1 MTTEVLTYRNIFCS
15 PLNDKSVITNQGAI
29 VALEIRNAIQHFWKM
44 VKYSK
49 NETKNDLIHRML
61 NLSNISKPPLS
72 SRFRYAFQSS
82 DSTHNTNTSKN
93 KNMRKNHSQYALQ
106 MQTFEM
112 VNLWKYCAL
121 IQTRRFLHYLILW
134 CKILFSASMF
144 TIYGIFFTILF
155 FFFLYLSPFV
165 PNKNQLPSYIFIL
178 NQYKDSFIQLMQEEK
193 LYRLSSDTVYSHAA
207 AQHK

>member
-15 PLNDKSVITNQGAI
+15 PMNDKSVITNQGAI

-93 KNMRKNHSQYALQ
+93 KNMRNQINIKIILNMLFKCKLLKWLTYENIVRLSKLRGSYI
-106 MQTFEM
+106 TWFCD
-112 VNLWKYCAL
+112 VKYY
-121 IQTRRFLHYLILW
+121 FLPA
-134 CKILFSASMF
+134 CSLFM
-144 TIYGIFFTILF
+144 GFFSLF
-155 FFFLYLSPFV
+155 FSSSFSTSLPLYQIKISYPPTFLSWIHTKTV
-165 PNKNQLPSYIFIL
+165 SY
-178 NQYKDSFIQLMQEEK
+178 N
-193 LYRLSSDTVYSHAA
+193 
-207 AQHK
+207 

>member
-29 VALEIRNAIQHFWKM
+29 VALEIRNVIQHFWKM

-93 KNMRKNHSQYALQ
+93 KNMRNQINIK
-106 MQTFEM
+106 
-112 VNLWKYCAL
+112 
-121 IQTRRFLHYLILW
+121 IILNMLFK
-134 CKILFSASMF
+134 CKLLKWLTYENIVR
-144 TIYGIFFTILF
+144 
-155 FFFLYLSPFV
+155 LS
-165 PNKNQLPSYIFIL
+165 KLGGSYI
-178 NQYKDSFIQLMQEEK
+178 
-193 LYRLSSDTVYSHAA
+193 T
-207 AQHK
+207 

>member
-15 PLNDKSVITNQGAI
+15 PLNDKSVITNQGAV

-93 KNMRKNHSQYALQ
+93 KNMRNQINIKIILNMLFKCKLLKWLTYENIVCLSKLGGSYITWFCDA
-106 MQTFEM
+106 
-112 VNLWKYCAL
+112 KYY
-121 IQTRRFLHYLILW
+121 FLPA
-134 CKILFSASMF
+134 CSLFM
-144 TIYGIFFTILF
+144 GFFSLF
-155 FFFLYLSPFV
+155 FSSSFSTSLPLYQIKISYPPTFLSWINTKTV
-165 PNKNQLPSYIFIL
+165 SY
-178 NQYKDSFIQLMQEEK
+178 N
-193 LYRLSSDTVYSHAA
+193 
-207 AQHK
+207 